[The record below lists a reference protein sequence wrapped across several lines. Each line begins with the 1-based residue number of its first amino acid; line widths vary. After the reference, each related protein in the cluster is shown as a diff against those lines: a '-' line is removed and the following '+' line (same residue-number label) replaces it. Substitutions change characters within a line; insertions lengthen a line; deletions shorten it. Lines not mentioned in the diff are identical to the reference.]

1 MTDLEA
7 EIEKLSAAI
16 GSLESQRSG
25 LGDAVV
31 DSAIAAL
38 REQIAQIETG
48 GGAPI
53 ADERKLVTIVFTD
66 VSGFTALS
74 EKLDPEKVRDL
85 INACFD
91 WLVPVVQKYGGTID
105 KFIGDEIMAL
115 FGAPIAHEDDAER
128 ALRAALEMMDAIAA
142 FNHANGTE
150 LGLHAGIN
158 TGLVVAGQIGGHD
171 RRDYS
176 VMGDAVN
183 LAARLEDASSV
194 GEIFVGPATY
204 RLTQRIF
211 EFEPVAALKLKG
223 KKSPVEVHRLLG
235 AKVAP
240 RSTRGIEGLRAPLVG
255 RAEELEEIHRAL
267 ADLGDGQ
274 GSMLAILAEA
284 GLGKSRL
291 ISETRALLPANVK
304 WAEGRALSFTA
315 GMSYWLAREIV
326 LSLLNVK
333 PEAAQSEI
341 AAALQKSLNGQ
352 SEIYP
357 FLARL
362 LELPVDAVT
371 EERVKFLSSEALR
384 SGILEALCGY
394 VRHRAHEEPLVLVWE
409 DLHWC
414 DPSSWEVLETLIPLS
429 NEVPLLLLCAARVED
444 NRLLEVL
451 QRNDGSGVRHVIR
464 LSPLTRDES
473 GSLIQQLLKIENFP
487 ARMRELILNRAEG
500 NPFFVEELLRALI
513 DAGAIVLEG
522 DRAAATREI
531 DAMEIPETL
540 QGVLAAR
547 IDRLP
552 LDNKQTLQRA
562 SVIGRIFQSRVL
574 AYIYKERASN
584 RLEAALGELQ
594 RREFIQSREQ
604 QASETAGLEE
614 GEYIFK
620 HAITHD
626 VAYDSMLFAR
636 RKELHQLVAEAIE
649 SLFPG
654 RLDELST
661 TLGFHYERA
670 EATERAIFYLGRAA
684 ERAKATFANAEA
696 IAFYQSAIGQIT
708 RSGDRQFR
716 ESEWRLNEGLG
727 DVLTLVG
734 RHEEARDAFGR
745 AQVLAGNADPISRSR
760 LHRKNGFSHSLQRH
774 FAETAREFNL
784 ADQQLSEPGAGGAD
798 WWEEKVQ
805 IQLERMHLFYWQGMV
820 QEMRELAERY
830 RSVIAERGAAVQ
842 RAEFLKMIALSM
854 LMESR
859 FRPSQEC
866 VELATRAVAASDE
879 ANNPA
884 QAGHV
889 NFVLGLIELC
899 HGDFGDAVEQSGKA
913 LVMAEQTG
921 DLLLQS
927 RCLTYRAV
935 AFRRLGDVARCAAE
949 AKRTLELATKL
960 GMVEYVAM
968 AKASLAWVA
977 WRQEDYPEAE
987 KLATEALELWHGMDD
1002 PYGFDWMA
1010 LWPLIAIALH
1020 RQDSSAA
1027 IGFARGLLAE
1037 NQHPLPETLLNA
1049 VQKACDQW
1057 QNGGQENATAD
1068 LVSAMG
1074 VARELSYL

>member
-1 MTDLEA
+1 LE
-7 EIEKLSAAI
+7 
-16 GSLESQRSG
+16 
-25 LGDAVV
+25 
-31 DSAIAAL
+31 
-38 REQIAQIETG
+38 
-48 GGAPI
+48 
-53 ADERKLVTIVFTD
+53 
-66 VSGFTALS
+66 
-74 EKLDPEKVRDL
+74 
-85 INACFD
+85 
-91 WLVPVVQKYGGTID
+91 
-105 KFIGDEIMAL
+105 
-115 FGAPIAHEDDAER
+115 
-128 ALRAALEMMDAIAA
+128 
-142 FNHANGTE
+142 
-150 LGLHAGIN
+150 
-158 TGLVVAGQIGGHD
+158 
-171 RRDYS
+171 
-176 VMGDAVN
+176 
-183 LAARLEDASSV
+183 
-194 GEIFVGPATY
+194 
-204 RLTQRIF
+204 
-211 EFEPVAALKLKG
+211 
-223 KKSPVEVHRLLG
+223 
-235 AKVAP
+235 
-240 RSTRGIEGLRAPLVG
+240 
-255 RAEELEEIHRAL
+255 
-267 ADLGDGQ
+267 
-274 GSMLAILAEA
+274 
-284 GLGKSRL
+284 
-291 ISETRALLPANVK
+291 
-304 WAEGRALSFTA
+304 
-315 GMSYWLAREIV
+315 
-326 LSLLNVK
+326 
-333 PEAAQSEI
+333 
-341 AAALQKSLNGQ
+341 
-352 SEIYP
+352 
-357 FLARL
+357 
-362 LELPVDAVT
+362 
-371 EERVKFLSSEALR
+371 
-384 SGILEALCGY
+384 
-394 VRHRAHEEPLVLVWE
+394 
-409 DLHWC
+409 
-414 DPSSWEVLETLIPLS
+414 
-429 NEVPLLLLCAARVED
+429 
-444 NRLLEVL
+444 
-451 QRNDGSGVRHVIR
+451 
-464 LSPLTRDES
+464 
-473 GSLIQQLLKIENFP
+473 
-487 ARMRELILNRAEG
+487 
-500 NPFFVEELLRALI
+500 
-513 DAGAIVLEG
+513 
-522 DRAAATREI
+522 
-531 DAMEIPETL
+531 
-540 QGVLAAR
+540 
-547 IDRLP
+547 
-552 LDNKQTLQRA
+552 
-562 SVIGRIFQSRVL
+562 
-574 AYIYKERASN
+574 
-584 RLEAALGELQ
+584 

-626 VAYDSMLFAR
+626 VAYGSMLFAR
-636 RKELHQLVAEAIE
+636 RKEVHQLAAEAIE
-649 SLFPG
+649 ALFPG
-654 RLDELST
+654 RLEELSA
-661 TLGFHYERA
+661 TLGYHYERA
-670 EATERAIFYLGRAA
+670 EAAERAIFYLGRAA

-696 IAFYQSAIGQIT
+696 IAFYESAIGQIT
-708 RSGDRQFR
+708 RACDGQFR
-716 ESEWRLNEGLG
+716 ESGLRLNEGLG

-949 AKRTLELATKL
+949 AKRTLELAMKL

-1057 QNGGQENATAD
+1057 QNGVQENATAD